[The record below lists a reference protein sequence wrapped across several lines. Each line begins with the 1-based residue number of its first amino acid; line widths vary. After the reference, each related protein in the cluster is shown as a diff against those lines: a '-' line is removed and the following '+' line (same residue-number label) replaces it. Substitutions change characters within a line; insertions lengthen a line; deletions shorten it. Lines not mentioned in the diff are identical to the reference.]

1 MDLSEIGNRA
11 RQLINDVR
19 PQTDTDAVIGSL
31 LAPVSSVLM
40 VFDNQLVNLA
50 DGRTEPLLAEPD
62 APPAAASPLIA
73 HQAAVIAQ
81 AARRLLS
88 GAIAGRSSE
97 QPLSVVLL
105 LPPSETLFTHVS
117 LPGVAPQAVRPA
129 LALHAVGM
137 LPAWDEALSAAVNVH
152 QPDIVAWLPAAR
164 VDSLFDAFAA
174 HNLFLAAIQPRPL
187 FIARQ
192 LQAEHPRRPVLI
204 HDHDA
209 RHITAL
215 ALHDDALSAANQCDR
230 QDLQHPE
237 FLDQWQLQTTLADD
251 GTESLTLDTAQRY
264 VSWVEPRFNDLLK
277 RLNASYCF
285 VPAAALAAHHQF
297 NKGKLRGAISAAAA
311 VLLLIGSLPFI
322 VQSVQLWRLESR
334 LADLQTQAVEA
345 RADQAVVREFET
357 RWGMLSE
364 FPRQN
369 VPEVML
375 ALQDILNPSVLT
387 SLEINE
393 GRISIEGDSPDPQ
406 SLLETLERNPLFT
419 EVDFARATSNNRYYI
434 DLRLTTANFPAYY
447 AWHFPERR

>member
-11 RQLINDVR
+11 RQLINNVR

-31 LAPVSSVLM
+31 LTPVSSVLM

-50 DGRTEPLLAEPD
+50 DGRTEPLQAEPD
-62 APPAAASPLIA
+62 APPAAALIA

-209 RHITAL
+209 RHVTAL